1 MIDVVHSI
9 SDIINS
15 ILAILASIIA
25 IAPVVKRRWD
35 KAKSKKIETT
45 LSASAKSPIGNSKE
59 SGYGSFLKSDM
70 GIFLLLFSLAS
81 LVFMRFSTANNAD
94 LNLGN
99 LCSVAVASCGVIVGL
114 WRLTNKPTN
123 AFLEV

>member
-45 LSASAKSPIGNSKE
+45 PNVTASCPIGNSKE
-59 SGYGSFLKSDM
+59 SRYGSFFMSDM
-70 GIFLLLFSLAS
+70 GAILLLFSLAN
-81 LVFMRFSTANNAD
+81 LLFMPFFTANNAD
-94 LNLGN
+94 LTLGN
-99 LCSVAVASCGVIVGL
+99 LCSVAVASCGVIVGYMAV
-114 WRLTNKPTN
+114 NK
-123 AFLEV
+123 